1 MSFKMK
7 KLPAII
13 LLFPILTGV
22 MMQSCGESNC
32 PLTTTSFA
40 HFDFLDGAT
49 HSSVKFTE
57 PVTVTGFIIADVVVR
72 QTLPD
77 GTVKETL
84 VKDSLLNDTVYNK
97 AESSMSL
104 PLSYTS
110 KTTFVMH
117 YTEKMR
123 DTIEITHQNIPY
135 LSNIECGTMMFYK
148 VESIK
153 YTTNHLDSIVT
164 VNPDINN
171 EEKRN
176 FNIYYTVTQ

>member
-1 MSFKMK
+1 MSFNMK
-7 KLPAII
+7 KIPLII
-13 LLFPILTGV
+13 LLLSVITGAL
-22 MMQSCGESNC
+22 MQSCGESDC

-40 HFDFLDGAT
+40 RFEFLDGVT
-49 HSSVKFTE
+49 HSPVKFTE
-57 PVTVTGFIIADVVVR
+57 PVTVTGFIVTDVTVR
-72 QTLPD
+72 KTLPD
-77 GTVKETL
+77 GTVKEIV
-84 VKDSLLNDTVYNK
+84 VKDSLINDTVYNK
-97 AESSMSL
+97 AEGNMSL
-104 PLSYTS
+104 PLSYTP

-117 YTEKMR
+117 YTERMR

-148 VESIK
+148 VESIR
-153 YTTNHLDSIVT
+153 YTTNHLDSIVI

>member
-1 MSFKMK
+1 MK
-7 KLPAII
+7 KLPVII
-13 LLFPILTGV
+13 LLFLIASSAL
-22 MMQSCGESNC
+22 MQSCGETDC
-32 PLTTTSFA
+32 PLTTSSFA

-57 PVTVTGFIIADVVVR
+57 PVTVTGFIIADVIVR
-72 QTLPD
+72 DTLED
-77 GTVKETL
+77 GSIKETV
-84 VKDSLLNDTVYNK
+84 VKDSLLNDTIYNK

-104 PLSYTS
+104 PLSYTA
-110 KTTFVMH
+110 KTTYVMH

-148 VESIK
+148 VESIR
-153 YTTNHLDSIVT
+153 YTTNHLDSIST

-171 EEKRN
+171 EEKKN
-176 FNIYYTVTQ
+176 FNIYYTVSATE

>member
-7 KLPAII
+7 KLPVII
-13 LLFPILTGV
+13 LLFLTFTGAL
-22 MMQSCGESNC
+22 MQGCGESDC

-40 HFDFLDGAT
+40 RFEFLDGAT
-49 HSSVKFTE
+49 HSAVKFTE

-72 QTLPD
+72 DTLAN
-77 GTVKETL
+77 GTITETL

-97 AESSMSL
+97 AESYMSL

-110 KTTFVMH
+110 KTTYVMH

-123 DTIEITHQNIPY
+123 DTIEVTHQNIPY

-148 VESIK
+148 VESIR

-176 FNIYYTVTQ
+176 FNIYYTVTE